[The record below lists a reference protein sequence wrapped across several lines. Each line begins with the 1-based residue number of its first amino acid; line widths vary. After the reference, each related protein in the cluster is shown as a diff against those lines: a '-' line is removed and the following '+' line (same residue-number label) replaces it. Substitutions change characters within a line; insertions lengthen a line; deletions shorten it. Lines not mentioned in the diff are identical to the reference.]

1 MRDWGRWT
9 TTGRSRAATI
19 LYHGQRDLRQI
30 PFRCWSAEKHG
41 SIIHRRVLILAP
53 ESTKPC
59 VLDGVSA
66 LAIICWLLR
75 LIVADRR
82 RPIFEQQHV
91 FRESANRLVRRGI
104 FHVLSLILRFI

>member
-1 MRDWGRWT
+1 MARG
-9 TTGRSRAATI
+9 TGGHGPSEFAYRSSVRVGPERLPCVVGAGGHNSRAATI

-66 LAIICWLLR
+66 RHHLLA
-75 LIVADRR
+75 A
-82 RPIFEQQHV
+82 
-91 FRESANRLVRRGI
+91 
-104 FHVLSLILRFI
+104 